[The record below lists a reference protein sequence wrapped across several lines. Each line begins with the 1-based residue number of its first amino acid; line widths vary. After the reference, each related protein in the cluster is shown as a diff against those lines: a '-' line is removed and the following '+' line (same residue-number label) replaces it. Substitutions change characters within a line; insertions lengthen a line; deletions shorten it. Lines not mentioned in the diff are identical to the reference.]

1 MFDHG
6 AQYFTARTDA
16 FRTFL
21 QPLIER
27 GVVADWQGSF
37 AELNRNGVTGLR
49 TWGDDYPH
57 YVGTPRMNNIGKFLS
72 QGLNIDFETE
82 ITTIARTREGWALST
97 GSGQKFGPFDW
108 LVMAI
113 PAAQTAALAGDYP
126 ELVKFCNERP
136 MLGCFALMPVSYT
149 HLTLPTT
156 GIRCRSRWSPD
167 H

>member
-1 MFDHG
+1 MTTVAVIGAGLSGLVVAQSLHALADVTLFEKSRGPGGRLATRYAGDFEFDHG

-82 ITTIARTREGWALST
+82 ITTIARTREGLS
-97 GSGQKFGPFDW
+97 
-108 LVMAI
+108 LI
-113 PAAQTAALAGDYP
+113 
-126 ELVKFCNERP
+126 
-136 MLGCFALMPVSYT
+136 
-149 HLTLPTT
+149 H
-156 GIRCRSRWSPD
+156 I
-167 H
+167 